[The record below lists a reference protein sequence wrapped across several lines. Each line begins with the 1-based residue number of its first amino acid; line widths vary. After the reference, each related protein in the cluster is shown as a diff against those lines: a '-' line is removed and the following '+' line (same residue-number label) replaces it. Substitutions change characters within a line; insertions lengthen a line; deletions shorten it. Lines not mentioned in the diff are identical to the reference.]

1 MIRIG
6 LTATCAAL
14 LGFGAS
20 LMPHFGVSDFTLAK
34 ADASATAESAQDT
47 LIIPTTYEQYL
58 PLQAPADVAVSDDF
72 TAIADGNLI
81 YVYNRAR
88 QVYRTYT
95 HTANTTE
102 DLNVVA
108 NLEFSQ
114 NGDLYFID
122 GNAHMYV
129 IENSLLASTTAE
141 LTTKEDF
148 PAFFCNAF
156 VINGNDLY
164 FAVSSEASAHLSR
177 TDAASPNASTA
188 KLIVGNISK
197 GPAIAYYDDTLY
209 YTNGNG
215 NFLNKITL
223 DDGSPAQELC
233 AFTVP
238 ISSLAVG
245 GDEVFITNTNNE
257 FYVYNRIT
265 LSGLASSIQPLDK
278 DVSGGYKTL
287 STYKDYVYAIRD
299 RSVRQYA
306 ISKGFTQFE
315 IAADS
320 ASPHRL
326 QNATDMILQG
336 EKLYVAD
343 GGNSRISIYD
353 TAKQSYQSV
362 ALPAPAKHVAAY
374 GNTVLA
380 ADETTAW
387 LIDLSN
393 AETVQ
398 TIQGFD
404 GNVAGITAVYDQY
417 YLATTSNTYYTVS
430 LQPIASEEAV
440 APAYEW
446 QLSGGVR
453 KTNGISPT
461 RFTSD
466 VYGNFYVV
474 AGNDLHKFTE
484 TEILLPDEFGKEV
497 LSLLPMQPEK
507 IIVDLN
513 ENVYVLKD
521 GELHVYAYTAETDV
535 YADTATVVPL
545 SAQLVYGQTETTP
558 IDSVAFN
565 VYENTAYV
573 LYDGNLV
580 ISTPRLQLPT
590 VQEIPTGG
598 IEQTIFAEGS
608 AEFTV
613 VETTKNAFLI
623 QFDLQTLNEQ
633 YVAQSAYNFPYLSHG
648 RDTESHVA
656 LMLGQ
661 AGEYSVLAIFDKQTH
676 TYSNYLTKSR
686 YFVQEKSESDYFVE
700 YEESET
706 KTGYLTNA
714 LTLYKYPYLTDLLR
728 VSSMEKNQTVRLIGE
743 INQLDYDYYKIE
755 VEDETGNVQTGF
767 IPKSYITFF
776 DGSPKPS
783 ETHTYGEYAP
793 SEDSIWRLTYLLLG
807 AAAICVLLDLLIL
820 QRKPKDE

>member
-1 MIRIG
+1 MPYFG
-6 LTATCAAL
+6 LDTFTA
-14 LGFGAS
+14 
-20 LMPHFGVSDFTLAK
+20 AK
-34 ADASATAESAQDT
+34 AEGSTTVESAQDT
-47 LIIPTTYEQYL
+47 LITPSSYEQYL
-58 PLQAPADVAVSDDF
+58 PLQAPSDVAVSDDF

-88 QVYRTYT
+88 QVYRTYA
-95 HTANTTE
+95 HTANTTD

-114 NGDLYFID
+114 YGDLYFID

-129 IENSLLASTTAE
+129 IENSLLASTTAD
-141 LTTKEDF
+141 LITKADF

-156 VINGNDLY
+156 VINGDDLY

-177 TDAASPNASTA
+177 TDASAPNASTA
-188 KLIVGNISK
+188 QLVVGNISK

-209 YTNGNG
+209 YTNVNG

-223 DDGSPAQELC
+223 DDGSAPQELC

-245 GDEVFITNTNNE
+245 GDEIFITNTNND

-265 LSGLASSIQPLDK
+265 LSGFASNVQPLDA
-278 DVSGGYKTL
+278 DESGGYKTL
-287 STYKDYVYAIRD
+287 SSYKDYVYAVKE

-306 ISKGFTQFE
+306 IGKGFTQFE

-320 ASPHRL
+320 SSPHRL
-326 QNATDMILQG
+326 QAATDILLQG

-343 GGNSRISIYD
+343 GGNRRISIYD
-353 TAKQSYQSV
+353 TAKQNYQT
-362 ALPAPAKHVAAY
+362 ATLPAPAKMVAAY

-380 ADETTAW
+380 ADATTAW
-387 LIDLSN
+387 LIDLS
-393 AETVQ
+393 APESVQ
-398 TIQGFD
+398 TFQGFD
-404 GNVAGITAVYDQY
+404 GNIAGITAVYDRY
-417 YLATTSNTYYTVS
+417 YLATSSNTFYTIS
-430 LQPIASEEAV
+430 LQPIAGEDGQPIN
-440 APAYEW
+440 PAYEW
-446 QLSGGVR
+446 QMSDGVR
-453 KTNGISPT
+453 KVNGISPT

-474 AGNDLHKFTE
+474 AGNDVHKFTE
-484 TEILLPDEFGKEV
+484 AELLLPDEFGKEV
-497 LSLLPMQPEK
+497 LSLLPAQPEK

-521 GELHVYAYTAETDV
+521 GELHTYAYTAATDS
-535 YADTATVVPL
+535 YTETATLVPL

-558 IDSVAFN
+558 ITSVAFN
-565 VYENTAYV
+565 VYENAAYV

-590 VQEIPTGG
+590 VQDIPTDG
-598 IEQTIFAEGS
+598 IEQKIFAEGS

-613 VETTKNAFLI
+613 VETKENAFLI
-623 QFDLQTLNEQ
+623 QFDLLQLNEQ
-633 YVAQSAYNFPYLSHG
+633 YITQSVSNFPYLSHG
-648 RDTESHVA
+648 RDTEAHVA

-661 AGEYSVLAIFDKQTH
+661 SGEYSVLAIFDKQTH
-676 TYSNYLTKSR
+676 TYENYLTKSR
-686 YFVQEKSESDYFVE
+686 YFVQEKSESDYLVE
-700 YEESET
+700 YTDDEI
-706 KTGYLTNA
+706 KIGYTTNELTM
-714 LTLYKYPYLTDLLR
+714 YKYPYLTDLLR
-728 VSSMEKNQTVRLIGE
+728 VGTLGKNQTVRLIGE

-755 VEDETGNVQTGF
+755 IEDSEGNVQTGF

-783 ETHTYGEYAP
+783 ETQTYGDSTP

-807 AAAICVLLDLLIL
+807 AAAICVLVDLLIL

>member
-1 MIRIG
+1 M
-6 LTATCAAL
+6 TATCAAL
-14 LGFGAS
+14 LAFGAS
-20 LMPHFGVSDFTLAK
+20 LMPHFGVSDFTAAK
-34 ADASATAESAQDT
+34 ADGAITAEAAQYM
-47 LIIPTTYEQYL
+47 LITPTSYEQYL

-88 QVYRTYT
+88 QLYRTYT

-114 NGDLYFID
+114 YGDLYFID

-223 DDGSPAQELC
+223 DDDSPAQELC

-265 LSGLASSIQPLDK
+265 LSGLASNIQPLDK

-287 STYKDYVYAIRD
+287 STYKDHVYAVRE
-299 RSVRQYA
+299 RSVRQYG
-306 ISKGFTQFE
+306 IGKGFTQFE
-315 IAADS
+315 IAANS
-320 ASPHRL
+320 SSPHRL

-343 GGNSRISIYD
+343 SGNCRISIYD
-353 TAKQSYQSV
+353 TATQSYQAVS
-362 ALPAPAKHVAAY
+362 LPAPATCVAAY

-398 TIQGFD
+398 TFQGFD
-404 GNVAGITAVYDQY
+404 GSISGITAVYDRY

-430 LQPIASEEAV
+430 LQPIASEAGQPV

-446 QLSGGVR
+446 QLSDGVR

-461 RFTSD
+461 HFTSD

-484 TEILLPDEFGKEV
+484 TEILLPNEFGKEV
-497 LSLLPMQPEK
+497 LSLLPTQPEK

-521 GELHVYAYTAETDV
+521 GELHFYAYTAETDV
-535 YADTATVVPL
+535 YADTATIVPL

-558 IDSVAFN
+558 ITSVAFN
-565 VYENTAYV
+565 VYDNAAYV

-580 ISTPRLQLPT
+580 LSTPRLQLPT
-590 VQEIPTGG
+590 VQGIPTSG
-598 IEQTIFAEGS
+598 IEQTIFTESS
-608 AEFTV
+608 AEFKV
-613 VETTKNAFLI
+613 VETKENAFLI
-623 QFDLQTLNEQ
+623 QFDLQALNQQ
-633 YVAQSAYNFPYLSHG
+633 YTTQSGYNFPYLSHG

-661 AGEYSVLAIFDKQTH
+661 AGEYSVLAIFDKETH
-676 TYSNYLTKSR
+676 AYSNYLTKSR
-686 YFVQEKSESDYFVE
+686 YFVQEKSESDYLVE
-700 YEESET
+700 YEESQT

-755 VEDETGNVQTGF
+755 IEDATGNVQTGF

-783 ETHTYGEYAP
+783 EPHTYGESEP